1 MNKKHVVLC
10 GKRIISICE
19 SIEVADILA
28 AACNS
33 NPLVVK
39 MLGIHTVEPI
49 SNFDFNYQ
57 PIKDFLEISLT
68 LH

>member
-1 MNKKHVVLC
+1 MNNKHVVLR
-10 GKRIISICE
+10 GKHIISICE

-39 MLGIHTVEPI
+39 MLGVHTVEPI
-49 SNFDFNYQ
+49 SNFDFNYNVV
-57 PIKDFLEISLT
+57 KEFLSE
-68 LH
+68 

>member
-1 MNKKHVVLC
+1 MNNKHVVLC

-33 NPLVVK
+33 NPSVVK
-39 MLGIHTVEPI
+39 ILGIHTVEPI
-49 SNFDFNYQ
+49 SNFDFNYS
-57 PIKDFLEISLT
+57 IVKEFLGE
-68 LH
+68 

>member
-1 MNKKHVVLC
+1 MNNKHVVLC

-39 MLGIHTVEPI
+39 MLGVHTVEPI
-49 SNFDFNYQ
+49 SNFDFSNKIQ
-57 PIKDFLEISLT
+57 EFMK
-68 LH
+68 